1 MYRFPFAVLGTEAVL
16 GAGTGISRSWDI
28 DRWQRNPANTT
39 GTPTPPLSF
48 IENSGLDVGIGAVL
62 VGLVAQIAEWPHS
75 DVSES
80 LMGGGALVVSEVIAT
95 AIAQRGNKGYI
106 TPSTGTGARLAGHAG
121 HHGERAAG
129 LAAPAARSAFLQ
141 VSQPGL
147 L

>member
-1 MYRFPFAVLGTEAVL
+1 VYRFPFAVLGTEAVL
-16 GAGTGISRSWDI
+16 GVGTGLSRSWDT

-48 IENSGLDVGIGAVL
+48 IENSGLDVGIGALL

-80 LMGGGALVVSEVIAT
+80 LMGGGALVVAEVITT
-95 AIAQRGNKGYI
+95 AIGQRGNAGYI
-106 TPSTGTGARLAGHAG
+106 TPSTPASGRVAGHRG
-121 HHGERAAG
+121 HERAAG
-129 LAAPAARSAFLQ
+129 LAAPAAARPFLQ